1 MITACGHKG
10 MVRWSQR
17 ISSYDYNAGNIWNTN
32 KYFTLVSKIC
42 LKVKMSAIVSG
53 ILNSTVGL
61 LCSKLRDYT
70 AQRLQE
76 GDPSDDICRQIV
88 VRELDDI
95 RSKLDGL
102 SRKDLLASLSFF
114 KEGVTRLYNS
124 LETSGEACDQ
134 PRTSKA
140 HIEGAT
146 TTFEQFSVT
155 QAERNALE
163 SAFDLSEATGNLKI
177 ASQERFKLAKESFK
191 ESKKLATEAFNNVA
205 LATDDRLMASKLRIA
220 SRILEGLDDA
230 EAAVQDC
237 LLYLKELQDLPAV
250 QAMFSV
256 WRGSDKGITSRL
268 RARFNKKERN
278 INIESI
284 QMINALLIDLA
295 MKFPN
300 IRMGLFNWP
309 TVKIGRKFYHPLLDE
324 YALQRK
330 IEDKKE
336 QCPWFWQFDKN
347 LDLCLYCLRIGLT
360 NKGEILSITADK
372 RSLISLEMTKKSG
385 QLFCTIPSENDEGKI
400 YCFAVDENDNVY
412 IIVLSIHGYKLL
424 IFDANGNHKEE
435 RHLKEFNWLPPKIS
449 VPKDGL
455 IVLYCQLSTTMYI
468 YDIHVKEDY
477 KFLVPFQDAKPE
489 NTLDEVNI
497 TVSNKNDIIL
507 SFVTRGS
514 DKLFIYVLTM
524 NGQLKRGV
532 QEPVTLH
539 SKASRHLN
547 VISND
552 INETIIVSF
561 YTDISG
567 KDDSDSNDDN
577 DDWSISIDLKKPHT
591 TILILCSRT
600 GELLHQHHTLG
611 CYPHMTSHPSGHI
624 VLANNAKAII
634 LRM

>member
-1 MITACGHKG
+1 MCAQEHVTTKVWFVGVAQAIFAT
-10 MVRWSQR
+10 Q
-17 ISSYDYNAGNIWNTN
+17 T
-32 KYFTLVSKIC
+32 TVS
-42 LKVKMSAIVSG
+42 KVKMSAIVSG

-70 AQRLQE
+70 AQRLRE
-76 GDPSDDICRQIV
+76 GDLSDDKCRQII

-95 RSKLDGL
+95 KSKLDGF

-124 LETSGEACDQ
+124 LETSGEAHTEDEYE
-134 PRTSKA
+134 
-140 HIEGAT
+140 IEGAT
-146 TTFEQFSVT
+146 ATTFEQFSVT
-155 QAERNALE
+155 QAERDALE
-163 SAFDLSEATGNLKI
+163 SSFDLSEAIGNLKI
-177 ASQERFKLAKESFK
+177 ASQGRFKLAKESFK
-191 ESKKLATEAFNNVA
+191 ESKRLATEAFNNVA
-205 LATDDRLMASKLRIA
+205 LSTEDRLMACKLRIA
-220 SRILEGLDDA
+220 SRILEGFDDA
-230 EAAVQDC
+230 EAAVRDC

-278 INIESI
+278 VNIESI
-284 QMINALLIDLA
+284 QMINALLIDLV
-295 MKFPN
+295 MKFIN
-300 IRMGLFNWP
+300 IKMGLFNWP
-309 TVKIGRKFYHPLLDE
+309 TIKIGTKFYHPLFDD
-324 YALQRK
+324 YALRMK
-330 IEDKKE
+330 IEDKEE
-336 QCPWFWQFDKN
+336 QSPWFWRFDKN
-347 LDLCLYCLRIGLT
+347 LDLCSYCLRIGLT
-360 NKGEILSITADK
+360 SKGEILSITAD
-372 RSLISLEMTKKSG
+372 RQSLISLEMTKKSA
-385 QLFCTIPSENDEGKI
+385 QSKLFCTIPSENDKDKI
-400 YCFAVDENDNVY
+400 HCFAVDENDNVY
-412 IIVLSIHGYKLL
+412 IIVLSIHGYTLL

-435 RHLKEFNWLPPKIS
+435 RHLKGFKWLPPKIS

-497 TVSNKNDIIL
+497 TVSSKNDIIL

-524 NGQLKRGV
+524 NGQLKRRV

-552 INETIIVSF
+552 INETVIVSF

-591 TILILCSRT
+591 TILTLCPRT
-600 GELLHQHHTLG
+600 GVLVHQHHTLG
-611 CYPHMTSHPSGHI
+611 CYPHMTSHPSGYI
-624 VLANNAKAII
+624 VLANNDKAII